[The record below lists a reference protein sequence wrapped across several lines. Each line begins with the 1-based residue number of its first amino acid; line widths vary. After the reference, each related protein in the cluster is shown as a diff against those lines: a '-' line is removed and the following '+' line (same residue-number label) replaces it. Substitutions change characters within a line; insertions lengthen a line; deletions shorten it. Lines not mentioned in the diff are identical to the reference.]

1 NSLSNVGVPQPLAP
15 DVVLPIQ
22 GATVPP
28 EVQPPLGVVVPDPPE
43 PLVLP
48 PPLELLPPPDDVL
61 PPLDD
66 ELPLLLLPLIFGGV
80 LGLLLVDGALPP
92 QYILP
97 NHITLPLIEELLVQE
112 DILPLKVPLVVST
125 VVVKVA
131 ALTVSTITVPITAN
145 ISTNIPVVIW

>member
-48 PPLELLPPPDDVL
+48 PPDELLPPPDDVL

-66 ELPLLLLPLIFGGV
+66 ELPLLLLPLLFGGAPPPAAA
-80 LGLLLVDGALPP
+80 GALPP

-97 NHITLPLIEELLVQE
+97 NHITLPLIEELLLQE
-112 DILPLKVPLVVST
+112 DILPLKVPLFVST
-125 VVVKVA
+125 IVVREA

-145 ISTNIPVVIW
+145 ISTKAPVVIW